1 MKLYFSY
8 NYFILDQIISVYTM
22 CIPKTQGDDR
32 GGIVK
37 RKSIS
42 LIMIL
47 LVLVFTIVISACTTV
62 RVDRIKAT
70 KDIDLSGEWND
81 TDIRDVSEDLIKS
94 CLKSNWYSA
103 FTKAKKRD
111 PVVIVGSFTNMSSER
126 IDTSIIT
133 KKMEI
138 AFVESGEVVLVAN
151 TEERDPLR
159 DERMSQ
165 QIFANPATAKALAM
179 ETGADFMLLGS
190 VKTVTDREGSKTVQ
204 TYYVSAQ
211 MVELETTRIVWLDES
226 TIKKVI
232 DRSAYTW

>member
-1 MKLYFSY
+1 
-8 NYFILDQIISVYTM
+8 
-22 CIPKTQGDDR
+22 
-32 GGIVK
+32 
-37 RKSIS
+37 
-42 LIMIL
+42 
-47 LVLVFTIVISACTTV
+47 
-62 RVDRIKAT
+62 
-70 KDIDLSGEWND
+70 
-81 TDIRDVSEDLIKS
+81 
-94 CLKSNWYSA
+94 
-103 FTKAKKRD
+103 
-111 PVVIVGSFTNMSSER
+111 
-126 IDTSIIT
+126 
-133 KKMEI
+133 MEI